1 MIFVGIVFIALIIL
15 VVCIVDNERDRY
27 GLAFTL
33 LIVGIACV
41 FATFIVKTE
50 ATNDAVHLYKQ
61 GLLKE
66 EITIKQTTEY
76 GKVKIDTLYN
86 YSRP

>member
-1 MIFVGIVFIALIIL
+1 MP
-15 VVCIVDNERDRY
+15 EQDRW

-33 LIVGIACV
+33 LIVGAACV
-41 FATFIVKTE
+41 FATHIVKTE
-50 ATNDAVHLYKQ
+50 ATNDAVHLYKE
-61 GLLKE
+61 GLIKE
-66 EITIKQTTEY
+66 TITIKQTTEY